1 MPVKETLKN
10 MATAAALVAIREK
23 YKRPAPEKPKPDDS
37 EKETARLLEQL
48 NAANLSLNTGIDR
61 IIARAGKG
69 GVSNAELIKT
79 TAKLKELAK
88 TMG

>member
-1 MPVKETLKN
+1 MAAETLKN
-10 MATAAALVAIREK
+10 MATAAALVALRKK
-23 YKRPAPEKPKPDDS
+23 YNRPAPETKKKDDG
-37 EKETARLLEQL
+37 ELETAKLLEQL
-48 NAANLSLNTGIDR
+48 NSAKLSLNNGIDR
-61 IIARAGKG
+61 LVARAGKG

>member
-1 MPVKETLKN
+1 MAAETLKN

-23 YKRPAPEKPKPDDS
+23 YKRPAPGQNKPDDA
-37 EKETARLLEQL
+37 EKETSRLLDGLQ
-48 NAANLSLNTGIDR
+48 AAKLSLNTGIDR
-61 IIARAGKG
+61 LIARASKG
-69 GVSNAELIKT
+69 GFSNAELIKT

>member
-1 MPVKETLKN
+1 MAVKETLKN

-37 EKETARLLEQL
+37 EKETAKLLKQL
-48 NAANLSLNTGIDR
+48 NAAKLSLNTGIDR
-61 IIARAGKG
+61 LVARASKG
-69 GVSNAELIKT
+69 GFSNAELIKT
-79 TAKLKELAK
+79 TAKLNALAK

>member
-1 MPVKETLKN
+1 MAVKETLKN
-10 MATAAALVAIREK
+10 MATAAAIAAIRKKYEK
-23 YKRPAPEKPKPDDS
+23 PAPEKSKGDDA
-37 EKETARLLEQL
+37 EKETAKLLDQL
-48 NAANLSLNTGIDR
+48 NASRLSLNTGIDR
-61 IIARAGKG
+61 LIARAGKG